1 MKKVLLIAMLALFAL
16 LFAGCSTASRLTVA
30 NSASIS
36 QANFHVVRPIT
47 REYTASYFIVFGGAA
62 KKNAVELAIEDMTK
76 ELEPNQALAYINVTE
91 SSQIPIIPIIHTQ
104 TTHVS
109 AIIIEYDR

>member
-1 MKKVLLIAMLALFAL
+1 MKSFFLIAFVALFAL
-16 LFAGCSTASRLTVA
+16 IFTGCSTSSRLTVA
-30 NSASIS
+30 NSATIS

-47 REYTASYFIVFGGAA
+47 REYTASYFIVFGGTA
-62 KKNAVELAIEDMTK
+62 KKNAVERAIEDMTK
-76 ELEPNQALAYINVTE
+76 ELQPNQALAYINVTE
-91 SSQIPIIPIIHTQ
+91 STEIPIIPIIHTQ